1 MLGICLIMGRRGC
14 TGKIED
20 LIDLHALGT
29 QPSRQWLDDIAI
41 DDIKT
46 RLAL

>member
-1 MLGICLIMGRRGC
+1 MLGICLIMRRRGC

-20 LIDLHALGT
+20 FIDLHALGA
-29 QPSRQWLDDIAI
+29 QPSWQWFDDITVN
-41 DDIKT
+41 DFET